1 MTVEYVPFIDIP
13 DAPQLAR
20 LRELWSL
27 LKAKSWHT
35 EYDQRLRLFEGNVLL
50 REFYDEL
57 AKFPELKI

>member
-13 DAPQLAR
+13 DVPQLAR

-35 EYDQRLRLFEGNVLL
+35 AYEQRLRLSEGNVLL

>member
-1 MTVEYVPFIDIP
+1 MTVEHVPLIDIP

-35 EYDQRLRLFEGNVLL
+35 EGDSRLRLFEGNVLL

-57 AKFPELKI
+57 DKFPELKV

>member
-1 MTVEYVPFIDIP
+1 MTVEYVPLIDIP

-35 EYDQRLRLFEGNVLL
+35 EGDPRLRLFEGNVLL

>member
-1 MTVEYVPFIDIP
+1 MTVEYVPLIDIP

-27 LKAKSWHT
+27 LKAKSCHT
-35 EYDQRLRLFEGNVLL
+35 AYEQRLRLFEGNVLL